1 MSVSPRA
8 LAIVTT
14 IMATNT
20 LMYPSITLARP
31 SAQDKKIAELEA
43 HIKALEAKLEKVLD
57 AKLNESPAAPVATV
71 AATTQDNRH
80 AATTASGTTKAAAP
94 ASTLSQTGHA
104 DTPVTRSEL
113 ASLNQKVRLIERKMD
128 VDKEENTSRWDKLP
142 KNIELGSQ
150 GLKVVSQDQ
159 ENSIYFRTLIQADS
173 NIFMDDSNA
182 VPTNANGSSIADK
195 FFMRRVRP
203 IIEGTVWKWFDYRVM
218 PDFGMGTTR
227 LFDAYIDMRYFR
239 QASLTGGKF
248 KSPISL
254 ERLQSASAL
263 PFVER
268 AFPTQLAPNRD
279 VGFMLHGEFDQPG
292 YPSSFSPLN
301 RNQTHNG
308 NYPMYN
314 YPDFLSY
321 QVGIFDGSRNNG
333 SIDSDTN
340 DAKEYQGRLFSHPFL
355 HSGISALEGLGL
367 GVGGSWGRPN
377 DDTLSTYQSPGL
389 QNIFVY
395 NSLARADGQ
404 QYRVYPQSYW
414 IMGPFQ
420 LVGEYALSNQDIANQ
435 VTVDRLTQNKFSTNQ
450 NDQAWNVTA
459 SYVLTGETN
468 TFLTQGIKPRHNFN
482 PAEGN
487 WGAFQV
493 AARWSSINFDR
504 NIFENVGTAEKP
516 IYPFADPRV
525 SVAAATTWGLG
536 INWWLNPNVKL
547 MTDYSQ
553 TSFQQ
558 GAGEFSSSGQLT
570 PAILARETEK
580 VWQTRMQLG
589 F

>member
-1 MSVSPRA
+1 
-8 LAIVTT
+8 
-14 IMATNT
+14 
-20 LMYPSITLARP
+20 
-31 SAQDKKIAELEA
+31 
-43 HIKALEAKLEKVLD
+43 
-57 AKLNESPAAPVATV
+57 
-71 AATTQDNRH
+71 
-80 AATTASGTTKAAAP
+80 
-94 ASTLSQTGHA
+94 
-104 DTPVTRSEL
+104 
-113 ASLNQKVRLIERKMD
+113 
-128 VDKEENTSRWDKLP
+128 
-142 KNIELGSQ
+142 
-150 GLKVVSQDQ
+150 
-159 ENSIYFRTLIQADS
+159 
-173 NIFMDDSNA
+173 
-182 VPTNANGSSIADK
+182 
-195 FFMRRVRP
+195 
-203 IIEGTVWKWFDYRVM
+203 
-218 PDFGMGTTR
+218 
-227 LFDAYIDMRYFR
+227 
-239 QASLTGGKF
+239 
-248 KSPISL
+248 
-254 ERLQSASAL
+254 
-263 PFVER
+263 
-268 AFPTQLAPNRD
+268 
-279 VGFMLHGEFDQPG
+279 
-292 YPSSFSPLN
+292 
-301 RNQTHNG
+301 
-308 NYPMYN
+308 MYN

-355 HSGISALEGLGL
+355 HSGVSALEGLGL
-367 GVGGSWGRPN
+367 GVAGSWGRPN

-468 TFLTQGIKPRHNFN
+468 TFLGQGIKPRHNFN

-493 AARWSSINFDR
+493 AARWSTINFDK

-525 SVAAATTWGLG
+525 SVAAATTWGLS
-536 INWWLNPNVKL
+536 ISWWLNPNVKL

-553 TSFQQ
+553 TSFQE